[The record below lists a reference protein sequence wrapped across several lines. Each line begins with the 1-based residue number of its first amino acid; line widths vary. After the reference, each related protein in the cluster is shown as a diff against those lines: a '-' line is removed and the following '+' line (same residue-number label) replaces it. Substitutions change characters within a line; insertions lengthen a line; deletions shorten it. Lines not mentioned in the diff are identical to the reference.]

1 MLAVTIAVDSEEL
14 RLKVAS
20 IFDAWQKKLT
30 ELYIEAG
37 VDSDIAADFS
47 FELIS
52 ASEGAVVVARAQKSL
67 APFEAVAKRLIL
79 SIQKG

>member
-1 MLAVTIAVDSEEL
+1 M
-14 RLKVAS
+14 RLKAAN

-30 ELYIEAG
+30 DLYIEAG
-37 VDSDIAADFS
+37 VDPDIATDFS

-67 APFEAVAKRLIL
+67 VPFEAVAKRLIL
-79 SIQKG
+79 SI